1 MGRRPRHVRRSM
13 RAEPYEV
20 ISYRLLGPGQHEG
33 SAAEDGPEK
42 DLEPPIPADV
52 VKRAPHDVGALSQGA
67 ADGRRQAGEA
77 VHEHFRR
84 AGRAGGEEHPLR
96 GNLEFGIWNLEFWR
110 WGLNSE
116 F

>member
-1 MGRRPRHVRRSM
+1 MGRRPRYGRRPM
-13 RAEPYEV
+13 RAEPSEV
-20 ISYRLLGPGQHEG
+20 ISYRLPGAGQHEG

-52 VKRAPHDVGALSQGA
+52 VKRAPDDVGALSQGP

-84 AGRAGGEEHPLR
+84 AGRAGGEEDPLR
-96 GNLEFGIWNLEFWR
+96 GK
-110 WGLNSE
+110 SE
-116 F
+116 V